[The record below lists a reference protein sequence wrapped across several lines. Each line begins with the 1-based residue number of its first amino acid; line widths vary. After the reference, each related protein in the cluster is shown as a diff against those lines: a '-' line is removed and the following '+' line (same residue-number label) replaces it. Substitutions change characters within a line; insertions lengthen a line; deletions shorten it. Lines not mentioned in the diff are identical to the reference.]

1 MSVILTEPQTLKSIR
16 FKARIMG
23 SDSALERTVEKI
35 LHNTEE
41 QVLSSLKESLK
52 SSQDALSNSHVSLE
66 QEYDKIISEG
76 KKEAEKLEKQIVGN
90 ADLASRNKQ
99 LVLIEESI
107 EKVFVKAIK
116 KIQDADR
123 NSDYSKL
130 ISSMLKESIHTI
142 GTPDITIQTN
152 SKDKSVVQS
161 LLSKFPGAILSQ
173 DVIDCLGGIK
183 VQSKDGTMKFDNTI
197 DARLERLKP
206 LIRKDIASKFGR

>member
-1 MSVILTEPQTLKSIR
+1 
-16 FKARIMG
+16 MG

-35 LHNTEE
+35 IHNTEE
-41 QVLSSLKESLK
+41 QILSNLKEALK
-52 SSQDALSNSHVSLE
+52 SSQDALANSHVSLE
-66 QEYDKIISEG
+66 QEYDRIISEG
-76 KKEAEKLEKQIVGN
+76 KKEAEKLEKQIIGN
-90 ADLASRNKQ
+90 ADLDSRNKQ

-107 EKVFVKAIK
+107 EKVFDKAIK

-130 ISSMLKESIHTI
+130 ISSMLEESIRTI
-142 GTPDITIQTN
+142 GTPDIIIQTN

-161 LLSKFPGAILSQ
+161 LLSKFSGATLSN

>member
-1 MSVILTEPQTLKSIR
+1 
-16 FKARIMG
+16 MG
-23 SDSALERTVEKI
+23 SDSALERTIEKI
-35 LHNTEE
+35 IHSTEE
-41 QVLSSLKESLK
+41 QILSNLNEALK
-52 SSQDALSNSHVSLE
+52 SSQDTLSNSHVSLE
-66 QEYDKIISEG
+66 QEYDRIISEG

-90 ADLASRNKQ
+90 ADLDSRNKQ

-107 EKVFVKAIK
+107 EKVFDKAIK

-130 ISSMLKESIHTI
+130 ISSMLEESIRTI
-142 GTPDITIQTN
+142 GTPNIIIQTN
-152 SKDKSVVQS
+152 SKDKPVVQS

-173 DVIDCLGGIK
+173 DTVDCLGGIK

-197 DARLERLKP
+197 DAKLERLKP

>member
-1 MSVILTEPQTLKSIR
+1 
-16 FKARIMG
+16 MG
-23 SDSALERTVEKI
+23 SDSAIERTVEKI

-41 QVLSSLKESLK
+41 QILSSLKESLQ
-52 SSQDALSNSHVSLE
+52 SSQDVLLNSHVSLE

-76 KKEAEKLEKQIVGN
+76 KKEAEKLEKQIIGN
-90 ADLASRNKQ
+90 ADLDSRNKQ

-107 EKVFVKAIK
+107 EKVFEKAIK

-130 ISSMLKESIHTI
+130 ISAMLKESIRTI
-142 GTPDITIQTN
+142 GTPDIIIQTN
-152 SKDKSVVQS
+152 SKDKSVVES
-161 LLSKFPGAILSQ
+161 LLPKFSGATLSQ
-173 DVIDCLGGIK
+173 DTIDCLGGVKI
-183 VQSKDGTMKFDNTI
+183 QSKDGTMKFDNTI

>member
-1 MSVILTEPQTLKSIR
+1 
-16 FKARIMG
+16 MG
-23 SDSALERTVEKI
+23 SDSALEQTVEKI
-35 LHNTEE
+35 IHNTEE
-41 QVLSSLKESLK
+41 QILSNLKETLK
-52 SSQDALSNSHVSLE
+52 SSQDALSSSHVSLE
-66 QEYDKIISEG
+66 QEYDRILSEG
-76 KKEAEKLEKQIVGN
+76 KKEAEKLEKQIIGN
-90 ADLASRNKQ
+90 ADLDSRNKQ

-107 EKVFVKAIK
+107 EKVFNKAIK

-130 ISSMLKESIHTI
+130 ISSMLEESIRTI
-142 GTPDITIQTN
+142 GTPNITIQTN

-161 LLSKFPGAILSQ
+161 LLSKFPGATLSN
-173 DVIDCLGGIK
+173 DVIDCLGGIR

>member
-1 MSVILTEPQTLKSIR
+1 
-16 FKARIMG
+16 MG
-23 SDSALERTVEKI
+23 SDSALEQTVEKI
-35 LHNTEE
+35 IHNTEE
-41 QVLSSLKESLK
+41 QILSNLKETLK
-52 SSQDALSNSHVSLE
+52 SSQDALSSSHVSLE
-66 QEYDKIISEG
+66 QEYDRILSEG
-76 KKEAEKLEKQIVGN
+76 KKEAEKLEKQIIGN
-90 ADLASRNKQ
+90 ADLDSRNKQ

-107 EKVFVKAIK
+107 EKVFDKAIK

-130 ISSMLKESIHTI
+130 ISSMLEESIRII
-142 GTPDITIQTN
+142 GTPNIIIQTN

-161 LLSKFPGAILSQ
+161 LLSKFPSATLSN
-173 DVIDCLGGIK
+173 DVIDCLGGIR